1 MGNGVISFIL
11 VSNFSCCNVGWP
23 SLSKMAICYAKKKK
37 KKTLFWCWWPVSV
50 SFNDRA
56 RPWLTFN
63 VYLLDS
69 PSSKN
74 ILVFF
79 KKNLYW
85 KLGQGCHF
93 SSNGRRYSFN
103 FIVLY
108 AYFLRVLFCI
118 IFLFIYFCSVGTNGS
133 L

>member
-1 MGNGVISFIL
+1 MVSFLLSLYLTFL
-11 VSNFSCCNVGWP
+11 VVMLVDLLFLKWQFVMP
-23 SLSKMAICYAKKKK
+23 KKKK
-37 KKTLFWCWWPVSV
+37 KKNLFWCWWPVSV

-118 IFLFIYFCSVGTNGS
+118 IFLFIYFRSVGTNGS

>member
-1 MGNGVISFIL
+1 MVSFLLSLYLTFL
-11 VSNFSCCNVGWP
+11 VVMLVDLIFLKWHFVMP
-23 SLSKMAICYAKKKK
+23 KKKK
-37 KKTLFWCWWPVSV
+37 KKNLFWCWWPVSV

-118 IFLFIYFCSVGTNGS
+118 IFLFIYFRSVGTNGS

>member
-1 MGNGVISFIL
+1 MVSFLLSLYLTFL
-11 VSNFSCCNVGWP
+11 VVMLVDLLFLKWQFVMP
-23 SLSKMAICYAKKKK
+23 KKKQK
-37 KKTLFWCWWPVSV
+37 KNLFWCWWPVSV

-118 IFLFIYFCSVGTNGS
+118 IFLFIYFRSVGTNGS